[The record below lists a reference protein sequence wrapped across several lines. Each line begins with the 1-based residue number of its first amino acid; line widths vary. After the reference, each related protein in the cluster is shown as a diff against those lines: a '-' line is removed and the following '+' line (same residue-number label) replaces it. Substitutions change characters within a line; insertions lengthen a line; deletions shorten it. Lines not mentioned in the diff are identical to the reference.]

1 MMSKKMKNILATI
14 MLAGIISIGSLGM
27 TKGVDAFA
35 LGMIITDENGN
46 AQDQVS
52 PDGMYGIH
60 ANWGYRFLNPQKTE
74 VELND
79 YYKFGADKLDFLE
92 YPTEFMG
99 AKVTSIDF
107 STQRNVKGIE
117 IPSTV
122 ETVSGIGYCR
132 NIETLIV
139 PKNVK
144 NFDSGLRDCVKLKT
158 ITFYKETNVP
168 FGSFD
173 DAPKDLIV
181 YAEKGSTAELSAIAA
196 GIKCVNIDT
205 NGNIIGD
212 ANMEDLIITKDQD
225 EFHKYSILNK
235 NLKTI
240 TIFKETAVQE
250 FNFNKLDK
258 NIIIRCEKGS
268 SAEKEAKRAGL
279 KIVTIDSNGNE
290 IRETTTTPEEPS
302 TPETPQEPQKP
313 ETPNDSTITPGTITP
328 DTTVTPGTTT
338 TSTPEQPPKK
348 TGDVTSL
355 VGIAGLIG
363 SFIGLKVTKKEKNK

>member
-35 LGMIITDENGN
+35 LGMVITDENGN

-107 STQRNVKGIE
+107 SAKRNVKRIE

-132 NIETLIV
+132 NIETLVI

-144 NFDSGLRDCVKLKT
+144 NFSGRLNGCVKLKT
-158 ITFYKETNVP
+158 ITFYKETNIG
-168 FGSFD
+168 FKTFENAS
-173 DAPKDLIV
+173 KDLIV
-181 YAEKGSTAELSAIAA
+181 YAEKGSTAELYAIAA
-196 GIKCVNIDT
+196 GVKCVNIDT

-212 ANMEDLIITKDQD
+212 ANMGDLVITKDQN
-225 EFHKYSILNK
+225 EFHEYSVTNK
-235 NLKTI
+235 DLKTI
-240 TIFKETAVQE
+240 TIFKETNVE
-250 FNFNKLDK
+250 KYDFNDLDK

-268 SAEKEAKRAGL
+268 TAEKEAERVGL

-290 IRETTTTPEEPS
+290 IKETTTTPEEPS

-328 DTTVTPGTTT
+328 TEPATK
-338 TSTPEQPPKK
+338 TPEQTKPAKPSK
-348 TGDVTSL
+348 TSDASNVAVAL
-355 VGIAGLIG
+355 VGLTLAGAVVV
-363 SFIGLKVTKKEKNK
+363 KTKKNA